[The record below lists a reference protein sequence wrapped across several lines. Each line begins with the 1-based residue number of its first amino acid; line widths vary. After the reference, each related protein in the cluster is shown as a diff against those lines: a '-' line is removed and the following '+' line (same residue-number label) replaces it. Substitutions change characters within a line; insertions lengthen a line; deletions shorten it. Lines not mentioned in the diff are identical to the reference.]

1 MNFEELFILKGW
13 ITIVLKIDSK
23 PPVIYGNKFVTV
35 RVNEVFTV
43 ALVSVI
49 KTRIEWEPASDFDV
63 GWTVNDSLS
72 VAITTNEGWVP
83 VA

>member
-1 MNFEELFILKGW
+1 M
-13 ITIVLKIDSK
+13 
-23 PPVIYGNKFVTV
+23 
-35 RVNEVFTV
+35 NEVFTV

-49 KTRIEWEPASDFDV
+49 ETSIEWEPTSDIDV

-83 VA
+83 AA

>member
-1 MNFEELFILKGW
+1 MDK
-13 ITIVLKIDSK
+13 IVLKIDSK
-23 PPVIYGNKFVTV
+23 SPVNYGIKFVTL

-49 KTRIEWEPASDFDV
+49 ETSIVWEPASDIDV

-83 VA
+83 AA